1 MVIKLNMKLSQSN
14 NQVASSVM
22 NDQIKSEKNKTK
34 KNRFKVK
41 PKLQIKIIIDTTYQD
56 FIT

>member
-41 PKLQIKIIIDTTYQD
+41 PKLQIKKIIDTTYQD